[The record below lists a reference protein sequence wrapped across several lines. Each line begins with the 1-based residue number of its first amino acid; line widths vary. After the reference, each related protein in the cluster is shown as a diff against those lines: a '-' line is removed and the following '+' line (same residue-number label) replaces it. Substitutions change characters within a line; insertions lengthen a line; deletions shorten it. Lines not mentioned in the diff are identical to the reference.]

1 MVLQVRHFEQQII
14 NTWEVLKCG
23 AGERSRSF
31 VTIEVKNEIVL
42 YREKKERNIML
53 TMKGRRAI
61 GLFETAVE
69 TVQ

>member
-1 MVLQVRHFEQQII
+1 
-14 NTWEVLKCG
+14 LKCG

-69 TVQ
+69 TV